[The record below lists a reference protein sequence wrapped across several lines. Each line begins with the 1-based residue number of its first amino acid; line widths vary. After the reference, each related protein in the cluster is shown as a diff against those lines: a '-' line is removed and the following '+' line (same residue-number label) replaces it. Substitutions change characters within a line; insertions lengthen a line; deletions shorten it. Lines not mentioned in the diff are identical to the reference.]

1 MNNKKPPGSTAGI
14 QSSQRN
20 QGGISQAGIRRA
32 RLGRRVL
39 WILFGLYVIIFI
51 IFLYAPLIVTGIL
64 AFNDNDIPSFPW
76 KGLTS
81 DWFYNPNY
89 GKVEVEDEDETEA
102 AGQIGIGR
110 TGGRVGVFNDQNLLA
125 SIKNSFYVAIAV
137 TALSLV
143 VGTTTALLFER
154 NRFKGDTLL
163 YFAMLAPLVI
173 PGVILG
179 VSILAFG
186 NSIVGPLRA
195 IFGRET
201 VKPIVSLLRPG
212 LFIVVLGQFAWIA
225 TMTTLIISARLRRFP
240 MVQEDAAMDLG
251 ASRFKAIT
259 SITIPFLRPALISAG
274 VVAFLLSFENFG
286 TTLFLIGSD
295 PTLPILFFSRLRFE
309 ITPQIN
315 AVSVVLI
322 LGTILFGMAA
332 LGFEKLRSSG
342 RG

>member
-110 TGGRVGVFNDQNLLA
+110 AGGRVGVFNDQNLLA

-259 SITIPFLRPALISAG
+259 SITIPFLRPALISGG

>member
-1 MNNKKPPGSTAGI
+1 MNNRKPPGSNAGI
-14 QSSQRN
+14 QSSQSR
-20 QGGISQAGIRRA
+20 QGGISRAGIRRA
-32 RLGRRVL
+32 RLGRRAL

-51 IFLYAPLIVTGIL
+51 IYLYAPLVVTGIL

-76 KGLTS
+76 KGLS
-81 DWFYNPNY
+81 LDWFYNPNY
-89 GKVEVEDEDETEA
+89 GKVEVEDETEA

-110 TGGRVGVFNDQNLLA
+110 AGGRVGVFNDQDLLA

-143 VGTTTALLFER
+143 VGTSTALLFER

-163 YFAMLAPLVI
+163 YFVMLAPLVI

-201 VKPIVSLLRPG
+201 VKPIVSMLRPG
-212 LFIVVLGQFAWIA
+212 LSIVVLGQFAWIA

-322 LGTILFGMAA
+322 LGTILLGLAA
-332 LGFEKLRSSG
+332 LGLGQLRSSG